1 MKKRV
6 GFLIVVTVLVLALV
20 SCTGNTAP
28 TSEPATSE
36 PATSAPASV
45 APATSAEPTDDS
57 GEKIKLGYIPMD
69 LSVQFFSSLLEG
81 AKAFEAAH
89 PDVELVVVDG
99 ANDVSKQVAGV
110 ENLVNA
116 GCKAMDLR
124 CLDEAALADSVKNT
138 VAKGIYVTTYPD
150 GMEGRSTG
158 VAYDDYNRGYLLA
171 KEATKW
177 VNEKLGGKAEVAF
190 LFEPDNQNAMKRIDA
205 FHDVFAEDC
214 PNATIVAEQRG
225 FTTDVAMSTTE
236 SILQAH
242 PDVKVI
248 ICSNDAAGVGVYEAV
263 TSAKKDTDDFF
274 VGGIDGDTAAMDLIA
289 KGGIYRCSVA
299 CKWLT
304 QDIEWKVMQNMYD
317 AVKTGKFVDKIVI
330 EEFAVTKD
338 TVDAYRSMTPSYG
351 KDN

>member
-1 MKKRV
+1 MKKRL
-6 GFLIVVTVLVLALV
+6 GLLFIVAALVLTLI
-20 SCTGNTAP
+20 SCSAGNSTP
-28 TSEPATSE
+28 TPAST
-36 PATSAPASV
+36 SV
-45 APATSAEPTDDS
+45 APATSEAPATSAAPADNS
-57 GEKIKLGYIPMD
+57 GEKIKLGFIPMD
-69 LSVQFFSSLLEG
+69 LSVQYFSSLLEG

-89 PDVELVVVDG
+89 PDVELNVVDG
-99 ANDVSKQVAGV
+99 ANDVSKQVSGV
-110 ENLVNA
+110 ENLINA
-116 GCKAMDLR
+116 GCKAIDLR
-124 CLDEAALADSVKNT
+124 CLDEAALADSVKST

-150 GMEGRSTG
+150 SMEGRSTG
-158 VAYDDYNRGYLLA
+158 VAYDDYNRGFLLA

-177 VNEKLGGKAEVAF
+177 INEKLGGTAEVAF
-190 LFEPDNQNAMKRIDA
+190 LFEPDNQNAMKRIQA
-205 FHDVFAEDC
+205 FHDVFKSDC
-214 PNATIVAEQRG
+214 PNAQIVAEDQG

-242 PDVKVI
+242 PNVKVI

-263 TSAKKDTDDFF
+263 TSAGKATDDFF

-330 EEFAVTKD
+330 EESAITKD
-338 TVDAYRSMTPSYG
+338 TVDAYRTMTPSYG
-351 KDN
+351 K